1 MSRGKILISDIL
13 ESIADSENAD
23 SLDLPPLG
31 GVIDTDA
38 LITLLNEE
46 EEVVVSF
53 RYNGYDVVVDNEGGI
68 EIT

>member
-1 MSRGKILISDIL
+1 MSRGNILVSDLL

-23 SLDLPPLG
+23 TLDLPPLG
-31 GVIDTDA
+31 EVIDADA